1 MRTAVL
7 LPGLLLGLCLGLLPA
22 TVLPAE
28 TYMLLVETT
37 LDGEAD
43 PSPPAAV
50 EGLMSALF
58 ESGQVSFD
66 CGPYS
71 PQADWQN
78 LQFREPLEIAF
89 QGGAHYLATVRLQ
102 ARTLPVE
109 DASPPAFAV
118 QARFQ
123 LWKPPEGALLG
134 EGSLELD
141 NRTREEELPYEA
153 LLLRAGELAAG
164 ELQRFA
170 GGR

>member
-1 MRTAVL
+1 MKTAFL
-7 LPGLLLGLCLGLLPA
+7 LPGLLLGLGLGLLPA
-22 TVLPAE
+22 ERLPAE

-43 PSPPAAV
+43 PSPPAAL

-78 LQFREPLEIAF
+78 LQFQEPLEIAYE
-89 QGGAHYLATVRLQ
+89 GGAHYLATVRLQ
-102 ARTLPVE
+102 ASTLPVE
-109 DASPPAFAV
+109 DVGPPAFAV
-118 QARFQ
+118 RARFQ
-123 LWKPPEGALLG
+123 LWRPPEGALLG

-141 NRTREEELPYEA
+141 NRTHEEELTYEA
-153 LLLRAGELAAG
+153 LLMRTGELAAG

-170 GGR
+170 AHR